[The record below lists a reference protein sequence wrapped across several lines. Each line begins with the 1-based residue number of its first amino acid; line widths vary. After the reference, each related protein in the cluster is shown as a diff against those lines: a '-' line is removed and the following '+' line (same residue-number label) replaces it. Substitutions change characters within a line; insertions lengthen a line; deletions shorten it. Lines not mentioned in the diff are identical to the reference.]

1 MTTAPVAEKIAETPT
16 VAAANN
22 VRPMTGAEYLES
34 LRDGREIYIRGERVE
49 DVTEHPAFRN
59 SARSVARMYDA
70 LHEPAARGV
79 LSVPTDTGNGGFTHP
94 FFKTAHNSDDLLAAR
109 DAIVAWQREVYGWL
123 GRSPDYK
130 ASFLGTLGANSDFY
144 GEYKQNALDW
154 YKNCLLYTS
163 PSPRDRG

>member
-1 MTTAPVAEKIAETPT
+1 MTTAPLIEKTST
-16 VAAANN
+16 STLNN
-22 VRPMTGAEYLES
+22 VRPMTGDEYLES
-34 LRDGREIYIRGERVE
+34 LRDGREIYIRGERVK

-70 LHEPAARGV
+70 LHEPAAQGI

-94 FFKTAHNSDDLLAAR
+94 FFKTARSADDLLLAR
-109 DAIVAWQREVYGWL
+109 DAIATWQREVYGWL

-130 ASFLGTLGANSDFY
+130 ASFLGTLGANAGFY

-154 YKNCLLYTS
+154 YKKS
-163 PSPRDRG
+163 Q